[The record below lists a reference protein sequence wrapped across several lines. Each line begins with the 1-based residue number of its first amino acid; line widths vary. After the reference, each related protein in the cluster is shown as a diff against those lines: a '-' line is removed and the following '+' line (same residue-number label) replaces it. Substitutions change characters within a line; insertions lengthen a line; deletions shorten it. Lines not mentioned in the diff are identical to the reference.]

1 MNDLFDYDNEST
13 STVFRDVIFLA
24 LMGFMAIVIL
34 LLPFINPP
42 QKEDLEEKIPPGNI
56 IIEMFWD
63 NSINVDIDLWLQG
76 PGDNV
81 VGYSSLGGKLFNL
94 LRDDLGFSS
103 DISEQNY
110 EVAFSRGVVG
120 GEYTVNVMYYANRYT
135 GETSDAYSS
144 GLDSLEY
151 RSRPQQPTRSKKII
165 EKVPVPPIIVTI
177 VISIKANSKAK
188 AVKVLNKKVELWRVS
203 EEITVFNFT
212 IDEENKKVIRDSVN
226 DIYRPLASKR

>member
-24 LMGFMAIVIL
+24 LAGFVAIVIL

-42 QKEDLEEKIPPGNI
+42 QKEALEEKIPPGNI

-63 NSINVDIDLWLQG
+63 NNINVDIDLWLQG
-76 PGDNV
+76 PGDNI
-81 VGYSSLGGKLFNL
+81 VGYSSLGGSLFNL
-94 LRDDLGFSS
+94 LRDDLGFSN

-120 GEYTVNVMYYANRYT
+120 GEYTVNVMYYANRYS
-135 GETSDAYSS
+135 GEVAELYS
-144 GLDSLEY
+144 GMDSVE
-151 RSRPQQPTRSKKII
+151 RSRPHQPAKPKRPLEKI
-165 EKVPVPPIIVTI
+165 PDPPINVTI
-177 VISIKANSKAK
+177 VISVKKGLKMK
-188 AVKVLNKKVELWRVS
+188 AVQILKKKVELWKVG

-212 IDEENKKVIRDSVN
+212 INEEDKKLIRDSVN
-226 DIYRPLASKR
+226 DIYRPLAGKE